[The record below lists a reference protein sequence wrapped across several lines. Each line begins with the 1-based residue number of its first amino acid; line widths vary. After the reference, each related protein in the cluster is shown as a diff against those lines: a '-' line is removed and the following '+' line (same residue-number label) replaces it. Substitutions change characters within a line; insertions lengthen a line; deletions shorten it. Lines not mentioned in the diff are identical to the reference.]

1 MICDWHG
8 VLPYLTGLANLG
20 LYDIKHWDFILSNGC
35 RFQQKQAGVTWHDK
49 MMPEG
54 AYKKIRSVRIY
65 DNDISIIGFCFFD
78 KDGKQI
84 WMIGDNYQGYDV
96 RTVLIKDNEVIVGV
110 KAKVFRVS

>member
-1 MICDWHG
+1 
-8 VLPYLTGLANLG
+8 
-20 LYDIKHWDFILSNGC
+20 
-35 RFQQKQAGVTWHDK
+35 

-78 KDGKQI
+78 KDGKLI
-84 WMIGDNYQGYDV
+84 WTIGDNYYEYDMQ
-96 RTVLIKDNEVIVGV
+96 TVLIKDNEVIVGI